1 MSMKL
6 SKLLASRQSILRQ
19 AHLATL
25 AHAFMTMKQLADRIT
40 SAKLRGRVRLQP
52 VNPHEERYWPTLTAL
67 EANQSLLEEHF
78 SDEDLVD
85 LADAAV
91 LAIEAD
97 YSELEFRI
105 EDLAEKFVVPLRAT
119 LDSAGIILDLDP
131 QTQANLAAG
140 SKE

>member
-1 MSMKL
+1 MLMKL

-25 AHAFMTMKQLADRIT
+25 AHAFMTTKRLANRIAH
-40 SAKLRGRVRLQP
+40 AKLRGRVRLQP

-67 EANQSLLEEHF
+67 EGNQSLIEEHF

-91 LAIEAD
+91 LAIESD

-105 EDLAEKFVVPLRAT
+105 EELPDKFLGPLRTA
-119 LDSAGIILDLDP
+119 LDEAGVVLDLDDQKQP
-131 QTQANLAAG
+131 NLTVRN
-140 SKE
+140 EE